1 MEICEIGPTC
11 TPLLLREFAK
21 TSGKFKVAVPPHSL
35 QTLFDAWR
43 SGALTP
49 GYMQKTLS
57 DLARQMAQI
66 EADDLVPPGWKASWD
81 RYAVS
86 RIFVYY
92 SSYHAY
98 PRCHCCKR
106 ES

>member
-1 MEICEIGPTC
+1 MGHPSNQ
-11 TPLLLREFAK
+11 LL
-21 TSGKFKVAVPPHSL
+21 SL

-86 RIFVYY
+86 RRIFLYSSS
-92 SSYHAY
+92 SSYHA
-98 PRCHCCKR
+98 CCYQR

>member
-1 MEICEIGPTC
+1 M
-11 TPLLLREFAK
+11 
-21 TSGKFKVAVPPHSL
+21 VPPL

-106 ES
+106 KRAESD

>member
-1 MEICEIGPTC
+1 MPT
-11 TPLLLREFAK
+11 TGEAFSKPAG
-21 TSGKFKVAVPPHSL
+21 TSEYSL

-106 ES
+106 ERAESD

>member
-1 MEICEIGPTC
+1 MAKTFF
-11 TPLLLREFAK
+11 PLSLAK
-21 TSGKFKVAVPPHSL
+21 TSGKFKVVTVVPPL

-86 RIFVYY
+86 RNFVY

-98 PRCHCCKR
+98 PRCCCER

>member
-1 MEICEIGPTC
+1 MVQADGPDNLGSPIRRTNSKWWISSS
-11 TPLLLREFAK
+11 FN
-21 TSGKFKVAVPPHSL
+21 SL

-81 RYAVS
+81 RYALS
-86 RIFVYY
+86 RIIVYY
-92 SSYHAY
+92 SSSYHAY
-98 PRCHCCKR
+98 PSTLALLLKKDLK
-106 ES
+106 

>member
-1 MEICEIGPTC
+1 MGHPSNQ
-11 TPLLLREFAK
+11 LL
-21 TSGKFKVAVPPHSL
+21 SL

-86 RIFVYY
+86 RRIFLYSSS
-92 SSYHAY
+92 SSYHACY
-98 PRCHCCKR
+98 YQR